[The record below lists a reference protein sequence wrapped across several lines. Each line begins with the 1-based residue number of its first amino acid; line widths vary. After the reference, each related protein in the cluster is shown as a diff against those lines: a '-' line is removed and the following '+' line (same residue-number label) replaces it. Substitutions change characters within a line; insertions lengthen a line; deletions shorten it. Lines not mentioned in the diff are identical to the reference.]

1 MAGSGVP
8 GTRCYPPKYVNR
20 FFRSALFPLVV
31 IVLLVYLASQT
42 LMPRRDN
49 GQNITYSELIQQTK
63 QGNVSEVTFTPT
75 RQSITAVLDSG
86 QKVKVNYPSPQSQVA
101 YQKVLEQNNVKFDSK
116 GIGTSAWWALLTGFL
131 PFLLLIG
138 FWIFLMNQM
147 QGGGSKV
154 MSFGKSRAKRMSPD
168 SPKVTYKDV
177 AGADEAVEELQEI
190 KEFLENPKKFQALG
204 ARIPKGVLLYGPP
217 GTGKTLLARATA
229 GEAGVPF
236 FSISGSDFVEM
247 FVGVGASRVRD
258 LFEQA
263 KQASPCIIFIDEIDA
278 VGRHRGAGLGGGHDE
293 REQTLN
299 QLLVE
304 MDGFELKDNI
314 ILIAATNRPD
324 ILDPAL
330 LRPGRFDRQIVV
342 DRPDRKGRQQILEVH
357 AKGKPLD
364 KEIDLDVLA
373 AATPGFT
380 GADLANVIN
389 EAALLA
395 ARRGSKTIGQLE
407 LEEGIMRVIAGP
419 EKKSRLFS
427 EKERKITAY
436 HEMGHALV
444 GFFLEGTDEVHKI
457 SIVSRGQ
464 ALGYTISLPAEDR
477 YLTTKGTLMDQ
488 MAMTLGGRAAEELVF
503 NEVTTGAANDIER
516 ITSTAKQMIMR
527 FGMSEKLGPRVLGRN
542 HDMPFL
548 GREMGAEPDYSE
560 EIAKE
565 IDDEIRRVIEEAHDK
580 ATTVLREH
588 MQELHRLSAIL
599 IERETIDK
607 TQFERLLAGE
617 AEESVFAEEGKT
629 TEEPSEPEPE
639 KKPSL
644 RPSPR
649 PLPGAAMQPPP
660 DPAAS

>member
-1 MAGSGVP
+1 MS
-8 GTRCYPPKYVNR
+8 R
-20 FFRSALFPLVV
+20 FFRSALFPLIL

-42 LMPRRDN
+42 LVKGKEEREKLPY
-49 GQNITYSELIQQTK
+49 GSLITQVET
-63 QGNVSEVTFTPT
+63 TPT
-75 RQSITAVLDSG
+75 AVEDVLFNPKNKSIESTISG
-86 QKVKVNYPSPQSQVA
+86 TKFKTNYPSDQSQADFQKILQEKDVA
-101 YQKVLEQNNVKFDSK
+101 FDSK
-116 GIGTSAWWALLTGFL
+116 GTGANPWWSFLTYLL
-131 PFLLLIG
+131 PFVLFFG
-138 FWIFLMNQM
+138 FWIFLMNQV

-154 MSFGKSRAKRMSPD
+154 MSFGKSRAKRMAPD
-168 SPKVTYKDV
+168 SPKITFKDV
-177 AGADEAVEELQEI
+177 AGVDEAVEELQEI

-217 GTGKTLLARATA
+217 GTGKTLLARSVA

-263 KQASPCIIFIDEIDA
+263 KQASPCIIFMDEIDA

-304 MDGFELKDNI
+304 MDGFTMTDNI

-342 DRPDRKGRQQILEVH
+342 DRPDRNGRRKILEVH
-357 AKGKPLD
+357 TKGKPLD
-364 KEIDLDVLA
+364 TDIDLDTLA
-373 AATPGFT
+373 AGTPGFT
-380 GADLANVIN
+380 GADLANLVN

-395 ARRGSKTIGQLE
+395 ARRGRKTIGENE

-419 EKKSRLFS
+419 EKKTRLLS
-427 EKERKITAY
+427 EHERKITAY

-444 GFFLEGTDEVHKI
+444 GHYLPNCDDVHKI
-457 SIVSRGQ
+457 SIISRGQ
-464 ALGYTISLPAEDR
+464 ALGYTISLPSEDKF
-477 YLTTKGTLMDQ
+477 LTTRSALMDQ

-503 NEVTTGAANDIER
+503 LEVTTGAANDLEKV
-516 ITSTAKQMIMR
+516 TSTAKHMIMR
-527 FGMSEKLGPRVLGRN
+527 YGMSEKLGPRVLGRN

-548 GREMGAEPDYSE
+548 GRDMGAEPDYSE
-560 EIAKE
+560 EIARE
-565 IDDEIRRVIEEAHDK
+565 IDDEIRRVIEESHSRAVE
-580 ATTVLREH
+580 VLKEH
-588 MQELHRLSAIL
+588 MDELHQITELL

-607 TQFERLLAGE
+607 DQFERLIAGE
-617 AEESVFAEEGKT
+617 APESVFVDP
-629 TEEPSEPEPE
+629 EPAKPEPTEPER
-639 KKPSL
+639 KPRAEPKP
-644 RPSPR
+644 RPF
-649 PLPGAAMQPPP
+649 PLPGATMQPPEP
-660 DPAAS
+660 EGAN

>member
-1 MAGSGVP
+1 M
-8 GTRCYPPKYVNR
+8 NR

-49 GQNITYSELIQQTK
+49 GKDLTYSQLIDETK
-63 QGNVSEVTFTPT
+63 KGNVSEVTFSPN
-75 RQSITAVLDSG
+75 RQSIEAVLDSG
-86 QKVKVNYPSPQSQVA
+86 TKVKVNYPSPESQVQ
-101 YQKVLEQNNVKFDSK
+101 YEKVLQANNVTYDSK

-342 DRPDRKGRQQILEVH
+342 DRPDRKGRQQILDVH
-357 AKGKPLD
+357 AKGKPLAR
-364 KEIDLDVLA
+364 EIDLDVLA

-395 ARRGSKTIGQLE
+395 ARRGSKTIGQSE

-444 GFFLEGTDEVHKI
+444 GYYLEGTDEVHKI

-588 MQELHRLSAIL
+588 IGELHKLSAIL

-607 TQFERLLAGE
+607 SQFERLLQGE
-617 AEESVFAEEGKT
+617 TEESVFAEEPPT
-629 TEEPSEPEPE
+629 TPPAPEEPDAE
-639 KKPSL
+639 KKPLL